1 MFRPDRRFRLLF
13 SRFPMMD
20 LLIAV
25 LLLWGALTPAC
36 ADEPTIKDLE
46 KRAAGSEKHP
56 TPSHVQPR
64 RKPVHVEPPKI
75 SAKQQQE
82 ISRLKQRVSQ
92 LDKDIDDLNKQK
104 QAQERYRK
112 DAILF
117 HSNKADIENK
127 LNVIN
132 AQLTAKER
140 EKRSAMETLRKMQ

>member
-13 SRFPMMD
+13 SRFPMMA

-25 LLLWGALTPAC
+25 ILLRGALTPAC
-36 ADEPTIKDLE
+36 AQEPTINDL
-46 KRAAGSEKHP
+46 KRPSAGSGK
-56 TPSHVQPR
+56 PSAPGHVQPR

-82 ISRLKQRVSQ
+82 ISRLKQSVSQ
-92 LDKDIDDLNKQK
+92 LGKDIDDLNKQK
-104 QAQERYRK
+104 QAQERNRK
-112 DAILF
+112 DAILMR
-117 HSNKADIENK
+117 SNKADIENK